1 MAKRILFTMTQ
12 EQRDAL
18 QLRYEHACIS
28 RSHVQ
33 EQIDAAWND
42 LGRVMGFYGDT
53 ARCILG
59 DSLSFTAIPME
70 INHDRT

>member
-12 EQRDAL
+12 AQRDAL
-18 QLRYEHACIS
+18 QLRYEHACDS
-28 RSHVQ
+28 RVEVQ
-33 EQIDAAWND
+33 KQIDDAWND
-42 LGRVMGFYGDT
+42 LGKAMGFYGDT

-70 INHDRT
+70 APNVDN